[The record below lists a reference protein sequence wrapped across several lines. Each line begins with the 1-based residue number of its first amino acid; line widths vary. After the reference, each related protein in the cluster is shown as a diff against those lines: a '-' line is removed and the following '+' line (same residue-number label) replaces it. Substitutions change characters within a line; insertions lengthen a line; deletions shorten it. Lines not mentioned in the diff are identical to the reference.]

1 MLARTRGINKL
12 DIGVD
17 LIVVATSTVAGE
29 GSTFVGWSLMQNIRL
44 LLRLD
49 GEVQVSHIF
58 REANKCV
65 DALTNMMGEG
75 IFLLY
80 L

>member
-12 DIGVD
+12 EIGVD
-17 LIVVATSTVAGE
+17 LIVVATSCVAGE
-29 GSTFVGWSLMQNIRL
+29 EGTIVGWSLMQNIRC

-49 GEVQVSHIF
+49 EEVQVSHIF

-65 DALTNMMGEG
+65 DALTNMMSEG